1 MKKLFLNAGIIC
13 GALWALSIGAAMLNI
28 YTLNG
33 QIQTYLLAAAVICIG
48 IYILKTVK
56 GIITLACLAIA
67 AAILWNMF
75 MPPIFA

>member
-48 IYILKTVK
+48 I
-56 GIITLACLAIA
+56 
-67 AAILWNMF
+67 
-75 MPPIFA
+75 